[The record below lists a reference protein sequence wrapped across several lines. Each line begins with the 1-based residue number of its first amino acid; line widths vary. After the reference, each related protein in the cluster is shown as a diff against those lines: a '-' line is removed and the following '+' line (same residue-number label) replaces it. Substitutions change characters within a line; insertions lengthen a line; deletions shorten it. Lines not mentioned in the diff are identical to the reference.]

1 MRTILTDDEQK
12 QWINDNSDL
21 SRLLI
26 VKSKAGAVR
35 LLDAR
40 MKTLATSNLEG
51 EVLGE
56 FIQDNF
62 QQELKVLVQRGYR
75 NSFLGIGSYKNG
87 HTTIDCELSGIEIMI
102 VILNAIGFEVV
113 HNGNCIDLFPISARK
128 SKQRDYIAAFKKFL

>member
-1 MRTILTDDEQK
+1 MRTILTEDEQK

-26 VKSKAGAVR
+26 VKSKTGAVR

-40 MKTLATSNLEG
+40 LKTIAKSDMDG
-51 EVLGE
+51 SVLGK

-62 QQELKVLVQRGYR
+62 QQELSVLVRRGYR

-87 HTTIDCELSGIEIMI
+87 HTTIDCELAGIEIMI

-113 HNGNCIDLFPISARK
+113 RNGNCIDLFPISARK
-128 SKQRDYIAAFKKFL
+128 SRQRDYIAAFKKFL